1 MRFISKLLPLLS
13 KSSSPRI
20 VSILAAGREATVV
33 TSDLELSSPDNYS
46 LANATN
52 HTATLTTLSMDE
64 LSKENPKVTFIHKY
78 PGIVK
83 TGLLGKM
90 FADWKGAW
98 KILSVLARK
107 VLLPVM
113 SLFQVSAEEAGERG
127 LYAATSEKFSGG
139 GFYRLDWND
148 EIANDVP
155 QLDKYRAEGMPKKVW
170 EHTAGVFDR
179 VLSSS

>member
-1 MRFISKLLPLLS
+1 MRFIFNLLPLLS
-13 KSSSPRI
+13 RSSSPRI
-20 VSILAAGREATVV
+20 ISILAAGREATIV

-52 HTATLTTLSMDE
+52 HTATLTTLAMDE

-90 FADWKGAW
+90 FEGWTGAW
-98 KILSVLARK
+98 KILGVLAQR

-113 SLFQVSAEEAGERG
+113 GLFQVSAEEAGERG
-127 LYAATSEKFSGG
+127 LYAATSEKYSGG

-148 EIANDVP
+148 ENAKDIR

-170 EHTAGVFDR
+170 EHTVGIFDR
-179 VLSSS
+179 VLSST

>member
-1 MRFISKLLPLLS
+1 MRFISNLLPLLS
-13 KSSSPRI
+13 KSSSPRV
-20 VSILAAGREATVV
+20 VSILAAGREADII

-46 LANATN
+46 LVNATN
-52 HTATLTTLSMDE
+52 HTATLTTLAMDE
-64 LSKENPKVTFIHKY
+64 LSKENPKVTFVHKY

-90 FADWKGAW
+90 FEDWKGAW
-98 KILSVLARK
+98 KILGVLAQH

-113 SLFQVSAEEAGERG
+113 GLFQVSAEEAGERG
-127 LYAATSEKFSGG
+127 LYIATTEKYNGG

-148 EIANDVP
+148 ENAKAVP

-170 EHTAGVFDR
+170 EHTVGVFDR

>member
-1 MRFISKLLPLLS
+1 MRFISNLLPLLS
-13 KSSSPRI
+13 KSSSPRV
-20 VSILAAGREATVV
+20 VSILAAGREADII

-46 LANATN
+46 LVNATN
-52 HTATLTTLSMDE
+52 HTATLTTLAMDE

-90 FADWKGAW
+90 FEDWKGAW
-98 KILSVLARK
+98 KILGVLAQH

-113 SLFQVSAEEAGERG
+113 GLFQVSAEEAGERG
-127 LYAATSEKFSGG
+127 LYIATTEKYNGG
-139 GFYRLDWND
+139 GFYRFDWND
-148 EIANDVP
+148 ENAKAVP

-170 EHTAGVFDR
+170 EHTVGVFDR